1 MNILIIIFVIIVSF
15 IAFLLV
21 LTLFIKK
28 EYALKREII
37 IDKPRQQVFNYI
49 KHLKN
54 QDNFSKWV
62 RTDPNMKKEF
72 RGTDGTVGFVYGWN
86 SKNKN
91 AGKGE
96 QEIMNITEG
105 ERVDVEVRFERPFA
119 GISLTPFSTE
129 SISENETKV
138 RWGISGRSKY
148 PMNFMNLFMGSMLG
162 KDIEISLRILKSI
175 LEKS

>member
-1 MNILIIIFVIIVSF
+1 MNILIIILVAVVTF
-15 IAFLLV
+15 IAFLLIM
-21 LTLFIKK
+21 TLFIKK
-28 EYALKREII
+28 EHALEREII

-49 KHLKN
+49 KYLKN

-72 RGTDGTVGFVYGWN
+72 RGTDGTVGFVYGWD

-105 ERVDVEVRFERPFA
+105 ERVDVEVRFERP
-119 GISLTPFSTE
+119 LQE
-129 SISENETKV
+129 
-138 RWGISGRSKY
+138 Y
-148 PMNFMNLFMGSMLG
+148 
-162 KDIEISLRILKSI
+162 LKPPSQRNPY
-175 LEKS
+175 LKMKPKEGGV